1 MYRGEGARIW
11 GFPNCRSGD
20 AIRTTSFLPSY
31 CEITWL
37 YSVGCGDV
45 VLHVVCEV
53 FPGAQLEMEWY
64 NIVLDTQQV
73 LLTKCSLAR
82 RSVMAPTTLR
92 VPCYQALRGHLVVPT
107 LVLCPVVQSVSRGC
121 GGNIYSL

>member
-1 MYRGEGARIW
+1 MRFVPQASYLPTAR
-11 GFPNCRSGD
+11 
-20 AIRTTSFLPSY
+20 L
-31 CEITWL
+31 L
-37 YSVGCGDV
+37 VGCGDV
-45 VLHVVCEV
+45 VMHVVGEV

-82 RSVMAPTTLR
+82 RYMSWLLPHCVYHINRLYVAIWLF
-92 VPCYQALRGHLVVPT
+92 